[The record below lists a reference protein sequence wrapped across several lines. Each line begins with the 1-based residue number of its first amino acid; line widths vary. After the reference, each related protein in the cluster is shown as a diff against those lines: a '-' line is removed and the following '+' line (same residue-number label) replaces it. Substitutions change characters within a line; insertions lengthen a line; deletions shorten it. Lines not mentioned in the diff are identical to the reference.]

1 MDFGIPT
8 LMLEHVKSSLH
19 EINFT
24 VSGENVTSFEIAL
37 VDAYTKNKSEDW
49 SLLKND
55 STNFVTISN
64 LTSGSLFTVNINSS
78 NATLVQNI
86 STKPEAVKN
95 VSAVNISYTSAEI
108 KWDKYESSQ
117 KKVEAQ
123 YRISGNVLQL
133 KENSTFQDNYKSLLN
148 LDPNTTYEVNVSV
161 VLYNLSSAYTSTKF
175 ITYSVIPP
183 NVTNIVAVNT
193 SALNISW
200 VINETIHPEYVK
212 INLKSGNFSCQYK
225 NGFCVIEIG
234 EKAGQ
239 NHTLNIFS
247 KEKRFTSS
255 KVQYFH
261 PTKPLPPNL
270 KLEKSN
276 STSLTVRCSSNKSV
290 FDHYLIY
297 NNNTSEKKVARN
309 KNNSVAVTFSNLKPK
324 TRYTIVVATISGSET
339 SNNFSKMFATNPSLD
354 QVNISVAENS
364 VSVTL
369 NSLFFDNCTMCL
381 YNNYSSSCKQIINN
395 DVNFNNVHAGMKYF
409 LNVSCYEKWSNPRE
423 VIIPPLPPASINVS
437 AGIDSAN
444 VSWQFNHSK
453 SEVEY
458 WFISV
463 GGQIVKIPGNNAS
476 FKIGNLTS
484 GTDYN
489 VTIWSFAASKNSS
502 KKIRSMK
509 TFPTCI
515 TTLNKVSFTNSSIT
529 LNLSEAK
536 NSFDKY
542 KFFLEDQF
550 GNISEILFP
559 KKNTTVDFM
568 NLEAGVEYEI
578 TLLTVRGT
586 LESEPCNSKITAR
599 TKPNAPVV
607 DCQPDDQNIH
617 VKLMKGQGYIDGFQV
632 SCNSCV
638 NFTTH
643 NLTSKGNTS
652 LNISQLTPN
661 EMYEITVRAVAGGL
675 MSENVTCNSTTKES
689 APSEVED
696 LKAEEIGI
704 NVWNLTWAKP
714 KIQNGH
720 IRWYIV
726 KYTGI
731 EVGTDQHYSEVSN
744 SSNEFYKLDV
754 RPGYRYRITVKA
766 FTVAP
771 GPAAETHFTSKTYA
785 PKFKSNLNEEMKRPN
800 KSNQIDQ
807 HSLTV
812 EFPTNPFTEKY
823 GRIINYTVLVATTNK
838 KELNQSSVLP
848 NWYQFNKNSS
858 INAYQVISNCT
869 NLYQVN
875 NTCNKKTTASRMKR
889 STDIK
894 SVKFKIGV
902 DDCSKENT
910 SYCNGYLKPGTSYYV
925 KVRAYTLDAFQD
937 TPFSMAIQT
946 ESEKTTLPTLA
957 IALAVICPLVTLFF
971 MALAFYI
978 VRKRSLPKTAKV
990 DKDTGNY
997 IMPRYKPTSRP
1008 VNLIN
1013 FRDHVIQM
1021 SSDSD
1026 FQFAEEYE
1034 DLKDVGKS
1042 QELITAQLMCN
1053 RNKNRFANILPYDH
1067 SRVKLSSV
1075 DDEEGS
1081 DYINANYLPGF
1092 HSRREYIVT
1101 QGPLCSTRDDFWRL
1115 ISEQNVH
1122 NIVMLTR
1129 CVEKLREKCDQYWP
1143 ESGDPV
1149 FYGDVQVAKMHET
1162 ITPDWTITEFK
1173 ITLGE
1178 KSWNVRHFHFTSWPD
1193 FGVPNSPQVL
1203 VNFVQT
1209 VRKSLIK
1216 TGPIVVHCSAGVGR
1230 SGTFIAVDHCMQHI
1244 QINDYVDVLGVVHEM
1259 RMHRVLMVQ
1268 TEQQYIYIH
1277 QCLLNALE
1285 SNESEDIYQNVGVN
1299 QNGVYENQA
1308 FLDDDEGIH
1317 VA

>member
-1 MDFGIPT
+1 MDSGIQTMT
-8 LMLEHVKSSLH
+8 LEDVKRSLH

-24 VSGENVTSFEIAL
+24 VSGQNVTSFKIAL
-37 VDAYTKNKSEDW
+37 VDAYTKNTSEDW
-49 SLLKND
+49 LLLKNE

-64 LTSGSLFTVNINSS
+64 LTSGSLFTVDISS
-78 NATLVQNI
+78 TNETLVQNI
-86 STKPEAVKN
+86 STKPEAVKK
-95 VSAVNISYTSAEI
+95 VSAVNISYTSAVI

-117 KKVEAQ
+117 EKVEAQ
-123 YRISGNVLQL
+123 YQISGNFSQL
-133 KENSTFQDNYKSLLN
+133 KENSTFQENYKILSHLV
-148 LDPNTTYEVNVSV
+148 PNTTYQVNVSV
-161 VLYNLSSAYTSTKF
+161 VLYNLSSANTNTTF
-175 ITYSVIPP
+175 TTYAVLPP
-183 NVTNIVAVNT
+183 HDINIFAVNT
-193 SALNISW
+193 TALNITW
-200 VINETIHPEYVK
+200 AINKIINPEYVQ
-212 INLKSGNFSCQYK
+212 INTNSGNFSCQYK
-225 NGFCVIEIG
+225 NRFCVIQFG
-234 EKAGQ
+234 KNPGQ

-247 KEKRFTSS
+247 VQETYASK
-255 KVQYFH
+255 KVQRIH
-261 PTKPLPPNL
+261 PTKPEPPNL
-270 KLEKSN
+270 TEVSSN
-276 STSLTVRCSSNKSV
+276 STSITVQCWKNESD
-290 FDHYLIY
+290 FDYYLIY
-297 NNNTSEKKVARN
+297 NISKRIARN
-309 KNNSVAVTFSNLKPK
+309 ETNPVTVTFSKLKPQ
-324 TRYTIVVATISGSET
+324 TRYNFVVATISGSEK
-339 SNNFSKMFATNPSLD
+339 SNNFSIMFATNPSLD

-381 YNNYSSSCKQIINN
+381 YNNNNSSCKLITNN
-395 DVNFNNVHAGMKYF
+395 DVKFDNVRAGMKYF

-423 VIIPPLPPASINVS
+423 VIIPPFPPASINVS
-437 AGIDSAN
+437 AGINSAN
-444 VSWQFNHSK
+444 ISWQFNHSK

-463 GGQIVKIPGNNAS
+463 GRQIVKIPGNNTS
-476 FKIGNLTS
+476 FKIGNLSS

-502 KKIRSMK
+502 KKIRSIK

-515 TTLNKVSFTNSSIT
+515 TTLNKVSFTNNSIT
-529 LNLSEAK
+529 LNLSETK
-536 NSFDKY
+536 NSFDRY

-550 GNISEILFP
+550 GNRSEKYFS
-559 KKNTTVDFM
+559 KNSTTVDFLD
-568 NLEAGVEYEI
+568 LEAGVEYEI

-704 NVWNLTWAKP
+704 NVWNLTWTKP

-726 KYTGI
+726 ECTGI
-731 EVGTDQHYSEVSN
+731 EVGTDKHYSEVFN
-744 SSNEFYKLDV
+744 SSNEFYELTVK
-754 RPGYRYRITVKA
+754 PGYSYSIIVKA

-771 GPAAETHFTSKTYA
+771 GPATTTHFTSKTYA
-785 PKFKSNLNEEMKRPN
+785 PEFKSDLNEEMKRPN

-812 EFPTNPFTEKY
+812 EFPTNPFTEKN

-848 NWYQFNKNSS
+848 NWYQFNKNPS

-875 NTCNKKTTASRMKR
+875 NTCNKKTTTSRMKR
-889 STDIK
+889 STDMK

-902 DDCSKENT
+902 DDCSKENS
-910 SYCNGYLKPGTSYYV
+910 SYCNGYLKPGTNYYV
-925 KVRAYTLDAFQD
+925 KVRAYTHDAFQD

-997 IMPRYKPTSRP
+997 LMPRYKPTSRP

-1013 FRDHVIQM
+1013 FRDHVIRM

-1042 QELITAQLMCN
+1042 QEWITAQLMCN

-1101 QGPLCSTRDDFWRL
+1101 QGPLCSTRDDFWRM

-1162 ITPDWTITEFK
+1162 ITPDWTVTEFK

-1285 SNESEDIYQNVGVN
+1285 SNESEDIYQNVVVN
-1299 QNGVYENQA
+1299 QNGGHDNQA